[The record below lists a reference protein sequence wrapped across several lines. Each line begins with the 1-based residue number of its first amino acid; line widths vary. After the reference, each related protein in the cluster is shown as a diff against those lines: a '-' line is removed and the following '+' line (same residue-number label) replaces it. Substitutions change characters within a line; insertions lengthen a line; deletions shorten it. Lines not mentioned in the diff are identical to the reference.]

1 MEQIIG
7 DLLQHFERGDLTR
20 RQVIQALAFIAA
32 GGNQT
37 VGAAQSTGLRGS
49 GIDHV
54 SVLVSDLQR
63 SASFYQTLFGMT
75 PLSEDKAYR
84 ILRLGQKRAIVS
96 LRQEAPVGTVD
107 HFAIAVENFNRDAVT
122 SELGRHG
129 LTPQQNVEFGFHIKD
144 PDGVVVQI
152 V

>member
-7 DLLQHFERGDLTR
+7 DLLQHFERGD
-20 RQVIQALAFIAA
+20 
-32 GGNQT
+32 
-37 VGAAQSTGLRGS
+37 
-49 GIDHV
+49 
-54 SVLVSDLQR
+54 
-63 SASFYQTLFGMT
+63 MT